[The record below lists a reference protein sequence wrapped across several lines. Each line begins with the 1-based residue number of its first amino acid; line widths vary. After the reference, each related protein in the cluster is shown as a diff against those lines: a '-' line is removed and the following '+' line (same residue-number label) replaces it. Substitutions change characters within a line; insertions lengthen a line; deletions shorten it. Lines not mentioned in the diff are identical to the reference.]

1 MVGPVAKI
9 LRDRWRYFHQARAMG
24 VQICV
29 LGCSH
34 SPSTRRDTFT
44 AAFCAAFAKLV
55 DGTLPHSWDT
65 TCRIL
70 EEDLGDVWRNGT
82 ITVDGTDALLGS
94 GCVAQ
99 VYKGALRRVL
109 RVWSPLSY
117 LCLYRRARF
126 AGARVGI
133 LRLLFH
139 VVARKCNSI
148 VDTAQCVFINLNQ
161 FLDNSELM
169 TSKTRDA

>member
-99 VYKGALRRVL
+99 VYKGALRRTDGSTGAVAL
-109 RVWSPLSY
+109 KVIHPNVGDNMA
-117 LCLYRRARF
+117 CLQQW
-126 AGARVGI
+126 GSLTGSSWI
-133 LRLLFH
+133 RLT
-139 VVARKCNSI
+139 CS
-148 VDTAQCVFINLNQ
+148 
-161 FLDNSELM
+161 S
-169 TSKTRDA
+169 